1 MEPEN
6 ADGWKRHEE
15 EIRETFTNNPFF
27 GVPAVRFGGFSRPKF
42 LCFFERVWH
51 TRKSTRIGSG
61 TSPLHSCRQ
70 DGQSIRVNLG
80 ATFKVSKI
88 RCLLLQDVSQHMQF
102 LQTGVRKPTKN
113 TIQAFGLILY
123 IHTSRMNMTKRYVLP
138 CTISL
143 YLYKRI
149 IRVFP
154 IPFQPAC
161 ALFRRKMQPDYCGF
175 FLILGCTA
183 VMLQARPPGLSLHF

>member
-88 RCLLLQDVSQHMQF
+88 RCLLLQDETTSICRKTPG
-102 LQTGVRKPTKN
+102 LGVRQPTKN
-113 TIQAFGLILY
+113 TPSKSMYIWAFGLMLH
-123 IHTSRMNMTKRYVLP
+123 IHTSRMNM
-138 CTISL
+138 L
-143 YLYKRI
+143 YHYIYIKELSGCSPSRFNLHVPYFEGTCSQI
-149 IRVFP
+149 IAASF
-154 IPFQPAC
+154 
-161 ALFRRKMQPDYCGF
+161 
-175 FLILGCTA
+175 
-183 VMLQARPPGLSLHF
+183 